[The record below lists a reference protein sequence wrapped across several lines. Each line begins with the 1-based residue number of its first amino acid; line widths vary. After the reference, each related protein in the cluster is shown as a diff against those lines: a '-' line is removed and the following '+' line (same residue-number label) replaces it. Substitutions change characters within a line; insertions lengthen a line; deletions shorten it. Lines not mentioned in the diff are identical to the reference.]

1 MEHENRLELNRYS
14 KSFVGP
20 SAAQEADSVIVGSDK
35 EKKANTC
42 AATREAKNF
51 METFIRRN
59 DARVY
64 PKMKS
69 RCASKWHVGLLA
81 RSHLIADVKLHRN
94 AVSFWGVFVRDA
106 RSRHLSH

>member
-59 DARVY
+59 DAKVY

-69 RCASKWHVGLLA
+69 RCASKWHVGPLT
-81 RSHLIADVKLHRN
+81 RSQ
-94 AVSFWGVFVRDA
+94 SFNWR
-106 RSRHLSH
+106 RKTSQESRF

>member
-20 SAAQEADSVIVGSDK
+20 SATQEADSVIVGSDK

-59 DARVY
+59 DAKVY
-64 PKMKS
+64 SEMKS
-69 RCASKWHVGLLA
+69 RCASERPNVPLA
-81 RSHLIADVKLHRN
+81 RSL
-94 AVSFWGVFVRDA
+94 A
-106 RSRHLSH
+106 RSQSFNWQRKTSQESRFILGSFRAGCL

>member
-20 SAAQEADSVIVGSDK
+20 SAAQEAGSVIVGSDK

-59 DARVY
+59 DAKVY
-64 PKMKS
+64 RKMKS
-69 RCASKWHVGLLA
+69 RCASKWHVGPLA
-81 RSHLIADVKLHRN
+81 RSLAH
-94 AVSFWGVFVRDA
+94 SFNWRCKTSQE
-106 RSRHLSH
+106 SRFIMGSFRAGCL

>member
-1 MEHENRLELNRYS
+1 MERENRLELNRYS

-69 RCASKWHVGLLA
+69 RCASKWHVGPPA
-81 RSHLIADVKLHRN
+81 RSLASSQ
-94 AVSFWGVFVRDA
+94 SFNCRCKTSQE
-106 RSRHLSH
+106 SRFISGSFRAGCS